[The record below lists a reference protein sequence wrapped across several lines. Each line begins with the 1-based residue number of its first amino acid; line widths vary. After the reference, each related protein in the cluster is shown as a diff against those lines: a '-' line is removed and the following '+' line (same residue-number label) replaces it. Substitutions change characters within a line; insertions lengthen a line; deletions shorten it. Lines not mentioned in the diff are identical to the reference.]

1 MIDGSAGLYVRTSP
15 AVLPS
20 TLGPVLQKLVE
31 LGRDM
36 RERPESPFAA
46 DRFSMEFRDL
56 ISHLLRES
64 SADPDLVPDLVHVL
78 LLELAKQPRVV
89 PV

>member
-1 MIDGSAGLYVRTSP
+1 MIDGGAGLYVRSSS
-15 AVLPS
+15 AALPT

-31 LGRDM
+31 LGRNM
-36 RERPESPFAA
+36 RERPDSVFAA
-46 DRFSMEFRDL
+46 DQFSMEFRDL

-78 LLELAKQPRVV
+78 LLELARQPRVV
-89 PV
+89 PA